1 MATGSAEHIDVTT
14 ADAFIPETW
23 AKTMLVARQENLVF
37 APRFWG
43 ELAERELKI
52 GDVLHIQGLSN
63 LTAQTK
69 NTSSNAV
76 IVYETITE
84 SNTNL
89 TIDTWRYNGIA
100 LETFA
105 ASIANRDLL
114 AAYAPKQ
121 GYAIAEAFDAV
132 LAGLVDNFSQI
143 VGSLNVGLT
152 YDDLIRAD
160 QYLND
165 GNHPQEDRSIVISPA
180 EKGNFLSIDFFI
192 NNDYSKVA
200 SAKFGNRGSLGMWHQ
215 VPVFVTTNVEG
226 SNTVGHDNGFFQ
238 KEAVA
243 WGMSMKPTVHREFDI
258 DALARKVVV
267 EQGDGSIE
275 TRDTAGVFARGL

>member
-1 MATGSAEHIDVTT
+1 MATGTAEHIDVTT

-23 AKTMLVARQENLVF
+23 AKTMLIAREANLVF
-37 APRFWG
+37 APLFWG

-52 GDVLHIQGLSN
+52 GDVLHVAGLTN

-76 IVYETITE
+76 ISYETITE
-84 SNTNL
+84 SLTNL
-89 TIDTWRYNGIA
+89 TIDTWRYQGIA

-114 AAYAPKQ
+114 ATYAPKQ
-121 GYAIAEAFDAV
+121 GFAIAEAFDAV

-143 VGSLNVGLT
+143 VGTLNVPLT
-152 YDDLIRAD
+152 YDDLLEAD
-160 QYLND
+160 QFLND
-165 GNHPQEDRSIVISPA
+165 ANHPQEQRSIVIAPA
-180 EKGNFLSIDFFI
+180 QKAEFLKLDHFI
-192 NNDYSKVA
+192 NNDYSVA
-200 SAKFGNRGSLGMWHQ
+200 EGKGGMRGSIGAWMG
-215 VPVFVTTNVEG
+215 VPTFVSTATEG
-226 SNTVGHDNGFFQ
+226 SNSIGHDNGFFQ
-238 KEAVA
+238 KEVVA
-243 WGMSMKPTVHREFDI
+243 WGMSMRPTVHREFDI

-275 TRDTAGVFARGL
+275 MRDTAGVFMRGS

>member
-1 MATGSAEHIDVTT
+1 VATGSSEHIDVTT

-100 LETFA
+100 LETCA
-105 ASIANRDLL
+105 QAGVRD
-114 AAYAPKQ
+114 
-121 GYAIAEAFDAV
+121 
-132 LAGLVDNFSQI
+132 
-143 VGSLNVGLT
+143 
-152 YDDLIRAD
+152 
-160 QYLND
+160 
-165 GNHPQEDRSIVISPA
+165 
-180 EKGNFLSIDFFI
+180 
-192 NNDYSKVA
+192 
-200 SAKFGNRGSLGMWHQ
+200 RGSLRRGAGRAGGQ
-215 VPVFVTTNVEG
+215 LQP
-226 SNTVGHDNGFFQ
+226 D
-238 KEAVA
+238 
-243 WGMSMKPTVHREFDI
+243 R
-258 DALARKVVV
+258 RVV
-267 EQGDGSIE
+267 ECRSDLRRLDSSGSVPE
-275 TRDTAGVFARGL
+275 